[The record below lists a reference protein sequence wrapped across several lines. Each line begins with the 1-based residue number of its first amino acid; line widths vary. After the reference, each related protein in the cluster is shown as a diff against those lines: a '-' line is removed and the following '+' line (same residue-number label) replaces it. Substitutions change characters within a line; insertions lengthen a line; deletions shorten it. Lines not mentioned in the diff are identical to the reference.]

1 MSKSPVL
8 LKKGVSRGVQVNLIT
23 ESLRATRIGSK
34 MQGNGNGV
42 SMIPDSDKQTKL
54 KITRSSQML
63 KKELNKI
70 GNEHSKA
77 LSKINRCM
85 EEAKHSMRSWRNENE
100 SCQSFPQKRVSRPVR
115 QSSRASSGVHGTSRS
130 GGVRK
135 ETPTPGFE
143 LPQLV
148 DKGQGDGLTEDI
160 TEQNPDIESL
170 GYTCQSF
177 ELSTGDAADARNQ
190 DEELERK
197 EDERLQ
203 SGAEESKF
211 GNQIETKEEMPNLL
225 ELGTACSKNSK
236 LLGRRAS
243 TSNILFPASSRA
255 DLVLKKTEVNTI
267 SPRMNRVRKL
277 SDPSSRSSR
286 SSLCGIT
293 VSAASGMQPK
303 TPSRARRSSVAVM
316 TTSTTS
322 LFDSLQLQSKTTLS
336 RPPSEPS
343 LSPQISPRYNLSLE
357 RSSNARERKQASE
370 EAAVH
375 ESLLKIG
382 RRMVAPMTG
391 AELEGRLRARRH
403 SIQYPLV
410 PPPATAGVATSSTSE
425 SDLFSG
431 LENCRYLRR
440 PSKEDVG

>member
-1 MSKSPVL
+1 
-8 LKKGVSRGVQVNLIT
+8 
-23 ESLRATRIGSK
+23 

-42 SMIPDSDKQTKL
+42 SMIPDNDKQTKL

-63 KKELNKI
+63 RKELNKI

-85 EEAKHSMRSWRNENE
+85 EEAKHSMRSWKNENE
-100 SCQSFPQKRVSRPVR
+100 SSQSFPQKRVLRPVR
-115 QSSRASSGVHGTSRS
+115 QSNRASSGVHGTSRN

-135 ETPTPGFE
+135 VTPTPGFE
-143 LPQLV
+143 QPQLV
-148 DKGQGDGLTEDI
+148 DKGQGDGSTEDV

-170 GYTCQSF
+170 GNTCQSF
-177 ELSTGDAADARNQ
+177 ESSTGDAADIRNQ
-190 DEELERK
+190 DEELEGK

-203 SGAEESKF
+203 SGAEDSNF
-211 GNQIETKEEMPNLL
+211 GNQIETKEEKPNLRG

-255 DLVLKKTEVNTI
+255 EVNTI
-267 SPRMNRVRKL
+267 PPRMNRVRKL
-277 SDPSSRSSR
+277 SDQSSRASRSS
-286 SSLCGIT
+286 SCDAT
-293 VSAASGMQPK
+293 VSTASGMQPK

-322 LFDSLQLQSKTTLS
+322 LFDFLQLQNKTPLN
-336 RPPSEPS
+336 RPPPEPS
-343 LSPQISPRYNLSLE
+343 LSPQASPRYNLSLE

-370 EAAVH
+370 EGVAVH

-391 AELEGRLRARRH
+391 AELEGKLRARRH

-410 PPPATAGVATSSTSE
+410 PPSSTAGVATSSTSE

-431 LENCRYLRR
+431 LENCRYLRK
-440 PSKEDVG
+440 PSKEDME